1 MPDEPTLS
9 TDRRYYAPAHV
20 GSLDVS
26 RLSIDTDIEV
36 SLPIPVST
44 GVEFADVC
52 PGAILDTDPTGQGV
66 GVWVL
71 VETGIDEDGDQ
82 FCAYAYAGGI
92 A

>member
-1 MPDEPTLS
+1 VPDEPTS
-9 TDRRYYAPAHV
+9 SIDRRYYAPASV
-20 GSLDVS
+20 DSLDVS
-26 RLSIDTDIEV
+26 RLSVDTDVEV

-44 GVEFADVC
+44 SVEFADVC

-71 VETGIDEDGDQ
+71 VDSGIDEDGDKY
-82 FCAYAYAGGI
+82 CAYAYASGI

>member
-1 MPDEPTLS
+1 MPDEPTPS
-9 TDRRYYAPAHV
+9 TGRRYYAPERV

-26 RLSIDTDIEV
+26 LLSGGTDVEV

-44 GVEFADVC
+44 DVEFADVC
-52 PGAILDTDPTGQGV
+52 PAAILDTDPTGQGV

-71 VETGIDEDGDQ
+71 VETGIDEDGDR
-82 FCAYAYAGGI
+82 FCSYEYAGGI